1 VLPRP
6 IYTDSK
12 HELWG
17 EGVQILQQLGVPDR
31 SARSNIGRWLRDQ
44 RDDAQRVL
52 GAIQRAR
59 DARVIDPIPWITRAL
74 ATDGNFN
81 GNPSRKRTTVEAG
94 RDLTAN
100 IDARI
105 AALEAAETGE
115 RTSDDVAR
123 LLPPER
129 RH

>member
-17 EGVQILQQLGVPDR
+17 EGVQILQQLGVPNR

-74 ATDGNFN
+74 ATDGPINS
-81 GNPSRKRTTVEAG
+81 PRKRTVMDAANDLVAKLNALDGSAEAG
-94 RDLTAN
+94 SGSCTPPL
-100 IDARI
+100 
-105 AALEAAETGE
+105 
-115 RTSDDVAR
+115 R
-123 LLPPER
+123 LLPSR
-129 RH
+129 